1 MSFASTGAAV
11 AGLSDPWRTSS
22 GDQHPQRRTTTGIPS
37 VFPDVHTLYDYDE
50 RFRKDMMETDT
61 VVGSSIRVTVDR
73 DELAAGLQLVSRA
86 ASSRGTVQVL
96 AGVGIRAAEG
106 LLELEATDMELSL
119 RTTVPATVE
128 GEGALVVPAKL
139 LGDIVRLLPSGAVT
153 LAHRPEDGAATIEAG
168 SYSSRL
174 NVFAVEDFPRL
185 PSVDV
190 PLQEVDATALLDTV
204 QRVSRAASRDE
215 SRPVLTGILAQFEG
229 AKLTMAATDSYRMS
243 VKETALDGGGPELE
257 AIIPARALDELSRVA
272 AGAER
277 IQLGINDNHV
287 IFGTGNAWL
296 TTRRIDGQFP
306 NVQQLRPESFEVELE
321 LNRAEVLDAVRRAAV
336 MAQRNTPL
344 RLRFEEGELTISAQS
359 QDVGETRESLAVRY
373 TGEPLEIGF
382 NAEFLREGLESVTA
396 DEVKLE
402 LINPLRP
409 GLISAEGDTFWY
421 LIMPI
426 RLAG

>member
-1 MSFASTGAAV
+1 
-11 AGLSDPWRTSS
+11 
-22 GDQHPQRRTTTGIPS
+22 
-37 VFPDVHTLYDYDE
+37 
-50 RFRKDMMETDT
+50 MMETDT

-128 GEGALVVPAKL
+128 GVGALVVPAKL

>member
-1 MSFASTGAAV
+1 
-11 AGLSDPWRTSS
+11 
-22 GDQHPQRRTTTGIPS
+22 
-37 VFPDVHTLYDYDE
+37 
-50 RFRKDMMETDT
+50 MMETDT

-73 DELAAGLQLVSRA
+73 DELASGLQLVSRA

-96 AGVGIRAAEG
+96 GGVGIRATEG

-119 RTTVPATVE
+119 RTTVPANVE

-139 LGDIVRLLPSGAVT
+139 LGDIVRLLPAGEVT
-153 LAHRPEDGAATIEAG
+153 LAHAAEEGAATIQAG

-174 NVFAVEDFPRL
+174 NVFAAEDFPRL

-215 SRPVLTGILAQFEG
+215 SRPVLTGILAQFQG
-229 AKLTMAATDSYRMS
+229 SKLTMAATDSYRMS
-243 VKETALDGGGPELE
+243 VKETELENGGPELE
-257 AIIPARALDELSRVA
+257 AIIPARALDELVRIA

-277 IQLGINDNHV
+277 IQLGINENHV
-287 IFGTGNAWL
+287 IFGTGQAWL

-321 LNRAEVLDAVRRAAV
+321 LNRAELLDVVRRAAV

-359 QDVGETRESLAVRY
+359 QDVGETRESLALRY
-373 TGEPLEIGF
+373 SGEPLEIGF

-409 GLISAEGDTFWY
+409 GLISADGDSFWY

>member
-1 MSFASTGAAV
+1 
-11 AGLSDPWRTSS
+11 
-22 GDQHPQRRTTTGIPS
+22 
-37 VFPDVHTLYDYDE
+37 
-50 RFRKDMMETDT
+50 MMETDT
-61 VVGSSIRVTVDR
+61 AVGSSMKATVDR
-73 DELAAGLQLVSRA
+73 DALAAGLQLVSRA
-86 ASSRGTVQVL
+86 AASRGTVQVL
-96 AGVGIRAAEG
+96 GGVGIRAANG

-119 RTTVPATVE
+119 RTSVTATVD

-139 LGDIVRLLPSGAVT
+139 LGDIVRLLPAGTVT
-153 LAHRPEDGAATIEAG
+153 LAHKPEDGVATVESGA
-168 SYSSRL
+168 YASRI
-174 NVFAVEDFPRL
+174 NVFSVEDFPRL
-185 PSVDV
+185 PAVDV
-190 PLQEVDATALLDTV
+190 PLQEVDASALLDTI

-229 AKLTMAATDSYRMS
+229 TKLTMAATDSYRMS
-243 VKETALDGGGPELE
+243 VKETQLESGGVELE
-257 AIIPARALDELSRVA
+257 AIIPARALDEVTRIA
-272 AGAER
+272 AGAETV
-277 IQLGINDNHV
+277 QLGVNENHV
-287 IFGTGNAWL
+287 IFGAGNAWL

-306 NVQQLRPESFEVELE
+306 NVAQLRPESFEVELE
-321 LNRAEVLDAVRRAAV
+321 LDRAELLEAVRRAAV

-344 RLRFEEGELTISAQS
+344 RLRFAEGELTISAQS

-409 GLISAEGDTFWY
+409 GLISADGDSFWY

>member
-1 MSFASTGAAV
+1 
-11 AGLSDPWRTSS
+11 
-22 GDQHPQRRTTTGIPS
+22 
-37 VFPDVHTLYDYDE
+37 
-50 RFRKDMMETDT
+50 METDI

-73 DELAAGLQLVSRA
+73 DELAAGLALVSRA

-96 AGVGIRAAEG
+96 GGVGIRASEG

-119 RTTVPATVE
+119 RTTVRATVD

-139 LGDIVRLLPSGAVT
+139 LGDIVRLLPTGEVT
-153 LAHRPEDGAATIEAG
+153 LAYRSEDGVATLESG

-190 PLQEVDATALLDTV
+190 PLQEIEASALLDTV

-215 SRPVLTGILAQFEG
+215 SRPVLTGILARFEG
-229 AKLTMAATDSYRMS
+229 SKLTMAATDSYRMA
-243 VKETALDGGGPELE
+243 VKETTLERGGPELE
-257 AIIPARALDELSRVA
+257 AIIPARALDELGRVA
-272 AGAER
+272 AGAETV
-277 IQLGINDNHV
+277 QLGVNENHV
-287 IFGTGNAWL
+287 IFGAGDAWL

-306 NVQQLRPESFEVELE
+306 NVAQLRPETFEVELAVSRSE
-321 LNRAEVLDAVRRAAV
+321 LLDAVRRAAV

-344 RLRFEEGELTISAQS
+344 RLRFAEGELTISAQS
-359 QDVGETRESLAVRY
+359 QDVGETRESLALRY
-373 TGEPLEIGF
+373 SGEPLEIGF

-409 GLISAEGDTFWY
+409 GLISADGDSFWY

>member
-1 MSFASTGAAV
+1 
-11 AGLSDPWRTSS
+11 
-22 GDQHPQRRTTTGIPS
+22 
-37 VFPDVHTLYDYDE
+37 
-50 RFRKDMMETDT
+50 MMETDI
-61 VVGSSIRVTVDR
+61 VVGSDIRVSVDR
-73 DELAAGLQLVSRA
+73 DALAAGLQLVSRA

-96 AGVGIRAAEG
+96 GGVGIRAADE

-119 RTTVPATVE
+119 RTTVPAAVE
-128 GEGALVVPAKL
+128 GEGVIVVPAKL
-139 LGDIVRLLPSGAVT
+139 LGDVVRLLPTGTVT
-153 LAHRPEDGAATIEAG
+153 LAYRPEDGVATIEAG
-168 SYSSRL
+168 SYSSRI
-174 NVFAVEDFPRL
+174 NVFAAEDFPRL

-190 PLQEVDATALLDTV
+190 PLQEVDAAALLDTV

-229 AKLTMAATDSYRMS
+229 TKLTMAATDSYRMS
-243 VKETALDGGGPELE
+243 VKETPLESGGPELE
-257 AIIPARALDELSRVA
+257 AIIPARALDELGRVA
-272 AGAER
+272 AGAETV
-277 IQLGINDNHV
+277 QLGVNENHV
-287 IFGTGNAWL
+287 IFGAGNAWL

-306 NVQQLRPESFEVELE
+306 NVQQLRPESFDVRLE
-321 LNRAEVLDAVRRAAV
+321 LNRAELLDAVRRAGV

-344 RLRFEEGELTISAQS
+344 RLRFSDGELTISAQS

-373 TGEPLEIGF
+373 QGDPLEIGF

-396 DEVKLE
+396 DEVTLE

>member
-1 MSFASTGAAV
+1 
-11 AGLSDPWRTSS
+11 
-22 GDQHPQRRTTTGIPS
+22 
-37 VFPDVHTLYDYDE
+37 
-50 RFRKDMMETDT
+50 MMETDT

-272 AGAER
+272 TGAER

>member
-1 MSFASTGAAV
+1 M
-11 AGLSDPWRTSS
+11 
-22 GDQHPQRRTTTGIPS
+22 
-37 VFPDVHTLYDYDE
+37 YYDE
-50 RFRKDMMETDT
+50 RFRKDMMETDI

-73 DELAAGLQLVSRA
+73 DELAAGLALVSRA

-96 AGVGIRAAEG
+96 GGVGIRASEG

-119 RTTVPATVE
+119 RTTVRATVD

-139 LGDIVRLLPSGAVT
+139 LGDIVRLLPTGEVT
-153 LAHRPEDGAATIEAG
+153 LAYRSEDGVATLESG

-190 PLQEVDATALLDTV
+190 PLQEIDASALLDTV

-215 SRPVLTGILAQFEG
+215 SRPVLTGILARFEG
-229 AKLTMAATDSYRMS
+229 SKLTMAATDSYRMA
-243 VKETALDGGGPELE
+243 VKETTLESGGPELE
-257 AIIPARALDELSRVA
+257 AIIPARALDELGRVA
-272 AGAER
+272 AGADTV
-277 IQLGINDNHV
+277 QLGVNENHV
-287 IFGTGNAWL
+287 IFGAGDAWL

-306 NVQQLRPESFEVELE
+306 NVAQLRPETFEVELAVSRSE
-321 LNRAEVLDAVRRAAV
+321 LLDAVRRAAV

-344 RLRFEEGELTISAQS
+344 RLRFAEGELTISAQS
-359 QDVGETRESLAVRY
+359 QDVGETRESLALRY
-373 TGEPLEIGF
+373 SGEPLEIGF

-409 GLISAEGDTFWY
+409 GLISADGDSFWY

>member
-1 MSFASTGAAV
+1 M
-11 AGLSDPWRTSS
+11 
-22 GDQHPQRRTTTGIPS
+22 H
-37 VFPDVHTLYDYDE
+37 YDE
-50 RFRKDMMETDT
+50 RFRKDMMDTDI
-61 VVGSSIRVTVDR
+61 VVGSDIKVTVDR

-96 AGVGIRAAEG
+96 GGVGIRATDG

-153 LAHRPEDGAATIEAG
+153 LAYRAEDGVATIEAG
-168 SYSSRL
+168 AYSSRL

-190 PLQEVDATALLDTV
+190 PLQEIDAAALLDTV

-229 AKLTMAATDSYRMS
+229 SKLTMAATDSYRMS
-243 VKETALDGGGPELE
+243 VKETELESGGPELE
-257 AIIPARALDELSRVA
+257 AIIPARALDELGRVA
-272 AGAER
+272 AGAEKV
-277 IQLGINDNHV
+277 QLGVNENHV
-287 IFGTGNAWL
+287 IFGAGDAWL

-306 NVQQLRPESFEVELE
+306 NVAQLRPESFEVTLE
-321 LNRAEVLDAVRRAAV
+321 LDRGELLDAVRRAAV
-336 MAQRNTPL
+336 MAQRNAPL
-344 RLRFEEGELTISAQS
+344 RLRFSEGELTISAQS

-373 TGEPLEIGF
+373 SGEPLEIGF

-396 DEVKLE
+396 SEVKLE

-409 GLISAEGDTFWY
+409 GLLSADGDSFWY